1 MFSPYQIPVEKQL
14 SFNDYPALITKEKID
29 KREIDLYEVAK
40 HVEKSMLIQ
49 QRPNGDFQLIDKK
62 ELLKLW
68 IPMGKNIKLEIFKLL
83 NI

>member
-1 MFSPYQIPVEKQL
+1 MFSPYQIPVERQL
-14 SFNDYPALITKEKID
+14 SFNDYPAIITKAKVE

-62 ELLKLW
+62 ELLKMW
-68 IPMGKNIKLEIFKLL
+68 IPRETN
-83 NI
+83 